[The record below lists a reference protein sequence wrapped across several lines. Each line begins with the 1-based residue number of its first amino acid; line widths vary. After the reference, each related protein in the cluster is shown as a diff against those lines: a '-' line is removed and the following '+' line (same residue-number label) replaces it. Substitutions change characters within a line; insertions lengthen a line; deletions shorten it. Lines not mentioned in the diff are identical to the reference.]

1 MSTVILLDVW
11 RIASCTVH
19 SYDESYSL
27 LCIIRLSF
35 LTEKQ
40 RRSMR
45 LIHSLLLFLL
55 LLLQFFVVRHAP
67 CPQPVV
73 SFTLLCFPLFFLFPR
88 FHCFI
93 PSLFLLNLPLY
104 ACQVRFAW
112 VRIVCVFLIPT
123 LLCVVGIYTNSHF
136 AEFVC
141 PSNPSLSSSL
151 ASVSDRGVLTKV
163 ETILLTV
170 CGVFRMILAI
180 YTKQERALYSRD
192 FEEAYKETEERVR
205 QEMEKRSQAEGVSSV

>member
-1 MSTVILLDVW
+1 M
-11 RIASCTVH
+11 
-19 SYDESYSL
+19 
-27 LCIIRLSF
+27 
-35 LTEKQ
+35 
-40 RRSMR
+40 
-45 LIHSLLLFLL
+45 
-55 LLLQFFVVRHAP
+55 
-67 CPQPVV
+67 
-73 SFTLLCFPLFFLFPR
+73 
-88 FHCFI
+88 
-93 PSLFLLNLPLY
+93 
-104 ACQVRFAW
+104 RFAW

-123 LLCVVGIYTNSHF
+123 LLCIVGIYTNSHF

>member
-1 MSTVILLDVW
+1 
-11 RIASCTVH
+11 
-19 SYDESYSL
+19 
-27 LCIIRLSF
+27 
-35 LTEKQ
+35 
-40 RRSMR
+40 MR

-88 FHCFI
+88 FHYFI
-93 PSLFLLNLPLY
+93 LSLFLLNLPLY

-123 LLCVVGIYTNSHF
+123 LLCIVGIYTNSHF

-141 PSNPSLSSSL
+141 PSNPSLSSSM

-170 CGVFRMILAI
+170 CGVFRMILVI

>member
-1 MSTVILLDVW
+1 MAIVSVLQASLSTVILLDVW

-73 SFTLLCFPLFFLFPR
+73 SFTLLCFPLFFL
-88 FHCFI
+88 
-93 PSLFLLNLPLY
+93 LFLLNLPLY

-123 LLCVVGIYTNSHF
+123 LLCIVGIYTNSHF

-141 PSNPSLSSSL
+141 PSNPSL
-151 ASVSDRGVLTKV
+151 GVLTKV

-192 FEEAYKETEERVR
+192 FEEAYKETEERVW